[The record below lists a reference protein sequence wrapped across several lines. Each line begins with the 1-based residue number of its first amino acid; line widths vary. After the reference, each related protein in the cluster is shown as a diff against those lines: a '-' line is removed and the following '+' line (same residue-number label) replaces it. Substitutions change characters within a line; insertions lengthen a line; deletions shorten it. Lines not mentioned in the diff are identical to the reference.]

1 MIINSL
7 RIISEISGRN
17 YQIVRKNLKPKKK
30 NKKININQCII
41 YKQKIHLKTLK
52 RQRRAYYTSTIGC
65 AIGCFY
71 IEGFIH
77 VHVYLVMCPIHG
89 S

>member
-30 NKKININQCII
+30 NKKNKHKPMHHLHTENT
-41 YKQKIHLKTLK
+41 LKTMKKLSK
-52 RQRRAYYTSTIGC
+52 DNVGHIIRQ
-65 AIGCFY
+65 
-71 IEGFIH
+71 
-77 VHVYLVMCPIHG
+77 P
-89 S
+89 

>member
-30 NKKININQCII
+30 KIKKPMHHLQTENT
-41 YKQKIHLKTLK
+41 LKTMKKLSK
-52 RQRRAYYTSTIGC
+52 DNVGHIIRQ
-65 AIGCFY
+65 
-71 IEGFIH
+71 
-77 VHVYLVMCPIHG
+77 P
-89 S
+89 